1 MWRLFYN
8 IVLLVVSPLIVAVL
22 LAKPR
27 CRPGLLQRLGFGK
40 GLSGPSRPNQP
51 DRPNEPDRPARPV
64 IWIHAVSLGEVVAV
78 TPLVNELHRRH
89 PAYRLVVS
97 TVTETGREA
106 VEQRLAGVAEHC
118 LSLIHI

>member
-1 MWRLFYN
+1 MWRFFYN
-8 IVLLVVSPLIVAVL
+8 IVLLLVSPIFVGVL

-27 CRPGLLQRLGFGK
+27 CRPGFLQRLGVFK
-40 GLSGPSRPNQP
+40 QDQPHQP
-51 DRPNEPDRPARPV
+51 DQPV

-78 TPLVNELHRRH
+78 TPLVNELHRRY
-89 PAYRLVVS
+89 PAHRLVVS

-118 LSLIHI
+118 Y

>member
-27 CRPGLLQRLGFGK
+27 CRPGLLQRLGLQNSRSGLS
-40 GLSGPSRPNQP
+40 GLSGPSRRPDQP
-51 DRPNEPDRPARPV
+51 DRPNEPDRPV

-78 TPLVNELHRRH
+78 TPLITELHRRH
-89 PAYRLVVS
+89 PTY
-97 TVTETGREA
+97 
-106 VEQRLAGVAEHC
+106 
-118 LSLIHI
+118 